1 VLLLLYVGACH
12 VADPWVIMGQILTLC
27 YFGYF
32 VLLVPAVGLG
42 SVVLLES
49 LSNSALTPNP
59 QVLPV
64 LLLGCG
70 SSGSPDRGPVIW
82 DKTEPRFKSLVLL
95 HRGDRDEGV
104 RQLVAVGGHG
114 RTASLQVILGRCPPC

>member
-1 VLLLLYVGACH
+1 MLLLLYVGACH

-49 LSNSALTPNP
+49 LANSTLTPNP

-64 LLLGCG
+64 LPLGCG
-70 SSGSPDRGPVIW
+70 DSGSPDHVYVIR
-82 DKTEPRFKSLVLL
+82 DKTEPRYNSLVWL
-95 HRGDRDEGV
+95 HRVDRNE
-104 RQLVAVGGHG
+104 
-114 RTASLQVILGRCPPC
+114 